1 MILILIKRLIS
12 LNSQTEIR
20 KNITIRLNFM
30 SNQEHIDKNNIPKHI
45 AIIMDGNGRWAK
57 QQGQDRLFG
66 HASGVESVRATIKAA
81 REFGVEYLTLYAFST
96 ENWNR
101 PKEEVDALMDLLV
114 QSIANEVDELHEN
127 EIRLITIG
135 DESKLPEDCQ
145 KSLNWAKEKTQKN
158 KSLTLILAL
167 NYSARWEIIRA
178 LKEIAIEIE
187 NKELKAADIN
197 EEIFEN
203 FLSTKDIPDPEL
215 LIRTSGENR
224 ISNFLLW
231 QIAYTEFH
239 FTNVFW
245 PEFRREHFVQAL
257 SDYQNRERR
266 FGLVSEQIQ
275 E

>member
-1 MILILIKRLIS
+1 
-12 LNSQTEIR
+12 
-20 KNITIRLNFM
+20 M
-30 SNQEHIDKNNIPKHI
+30 SKEEHIDKNNIPRHI
-45 AIIMDGNGRWAK
+45 AVIMDGNGRWAK

-66 HASGVESVRATIKAA
+66 HASGVESVRSTIKSA

-114 QSIANEVDELHEN
+114 QSIANEVDELDEN
-127 EIRLITIG
+127 NIRLITIG

-145 KSLNWAKEKTQKN
+145 KSLMWAKEKTKN
-158 KSLTLILAL
+158 NKDLTLILAL

-178 LKEIAIEIE
+178 LKEIAEEIE
-187 NKELKAADIN
+187 NHQLKAEEIN
-197 EEIFEN
+197 EEIFER

-239 FTNVFW
+239 FTNVYW
-245 PEFRREHFVQAL
+245 PEFRREHFMQAL
-257 SDYQNRERR
+257 LDYQNRERR

>member
-1 MILILIKRLIS
+1 
-12 LNSQTEIR
+12 
-20 KNITIRLNFM
+20 M
-30 SNQEHIDKNNIPKHI
+30 SKEEHIDKNNIPRHI
-45 AIIMDGNGRWAK
+45 AVIMDGNGRWAK

-66 HASGVESVRATIKAA
+66 HASGVESVRSTIKSA

-114 QSIANEVDELHEN
+114 QSIANEVDELDEN
-127 EIRLITIG
+127 NIRLITIG

-145 KSLNWAKEKTQKN
+145 KSLMWAKEKTKN
-158 KSLTLILAL
+158 NKDLTLILAL

-178 LKEIAIEIE
+178 LKEIAVEIE
-187 NKELKAADIN
+187 NHQLKAEEIN
-197 EEIFEN
+197 EEIFER

-239 FTNVFW
+239 FTNVYW
-245 PEFRREHFVQAL
+245 PEFRREHFMQAL
-257 SDYQNRERR
+257 LDYQNRERR